1 MATTKTTYIDEN
13 GVKQPGYTKSGGIY
27 ADYIK
32 NLDNGGSSIYTVM
45 LQKNAEDIQGQTD
58 KLNRQY
64 DGLNTQLY
72 RDYMLRKK
80 TLPQQLSAQG
90 ISGGLSETTN
100 LGLEAAYQ
108 DGLNQNERARYDAL
122 ADLGA
127 KGSSA
132 ELSILKD
139 YRAEAAERAK
149 MMASIGDFSG
159 YKALGYTDEQIAAM
173 QAYYDA
179 ANTPVYYSGLT
190 KPVPETEPVA
200 ETGYST
206 QRPTTGSIKASEWDY
221 VLNNINTLLRNGNAA
236 ALDNYMTQVEG
247 GMSDSQFAQA
257 VTLIEKYR
265 A

>member
-13 GVKQPGYTKSGGIY
+13 GVKQPGYTKSGRIY
-27 ADYIK
+27 ADYMDYIK

-45 LQKNAEDIQGQTD
+45 LQKNAEDVQGQRD

-80 TLPQQLSAQG
+80 ILPQQLSAQG

-122 ADLGA
+122 ADIDA

-132 ELSILKD
+132 ELSILRD

-159 YKALGYTDEQIAAM
+159 YKALGYTDEQIAAI

-179 ANTPVYYSGLT
+179 ANTPVYYRRST
-190 KPVPETEPVA
+190 KPVS

-221 VLNNINTLLRNGNAA
+221 VLNNINTLLRNGNDA
-236 ALDNYMTQVEG
+236 ALDKYMTLAEDR
-247 GMSDSQFAQA
+247 MSASQLAQA
-257 VTLIEKYR
+257 TALIDKYR

>member
-159 YKALGYTDEQIAAM
+159 YKALGYTDEQIAALK
-173 QAYYDA
+173 AAWDA
-179 ANTPVYYSGLT
+179 AHAPRYYGRGTITLGGAAQNIYKKLDKYGDTQSDAIWKLADKFKESGSMSQ
-190 KPVPETEPVA
+190 A
-200 ETGYST
+200 EHDYLHSIFGY
-206 QRPTTGSIKASEWDY
+206 
-221 VLNNINTLLRNGNAA
+221 
-236 ALDNYMTQVEG
+236 
-247 GMSDSQFAQA
+247 
-257 VTLIEKYR
+257 
-265 A
+265 